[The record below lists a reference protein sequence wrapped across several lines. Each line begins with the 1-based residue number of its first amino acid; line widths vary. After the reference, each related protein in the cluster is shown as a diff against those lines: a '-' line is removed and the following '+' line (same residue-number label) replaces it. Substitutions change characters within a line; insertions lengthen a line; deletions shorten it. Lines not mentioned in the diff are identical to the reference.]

1 MNKVDLCSTTKPS
14 KAAGENKRFQEMG
27 PKLTV
32 RVSSSPPKKG
42 EKIKTQ
48 RVFVKQFDAAQGNL
62 YTTALY

>member
-14 KAAGENKRFQEMG
+14 KAAGENKRDSKKWAQS
-27 PKLTV
+27 K

>member
-1 MNKVDLCSTTKPS
+1 M
-14 KAAGENKRFQEMG
+14 E
-27 PKLTV
+27 TV